1 MSFRRGRA
9 NEGNTFLKNLPF
21 GLAYTD
27 VSSSQNSEFP
37 QIPLPVNNPVSRSE
51 RKVAMVYI
59 NHTDG
64 VKNGPF
70 YTGAVGEA
78 SAGSSGESSGAVH
91 DDGIERYS
99 DRYLKKRKIGVS
111 IDDHPFHLALF
122 PKELYSVMGIN
133 KKKLLNIRKAN
144 SSGAA
149 LFTGE
154 GDDNAL
160 GLNMLEK
167 LKQLAEDVDD
177 EDEKDENALRN
188 RDDDISDNDY
198 DEEEDEEDGND
209 YNAEAYFDN
218 GEDDEYENGDDD
230 GEAVL

>member
-27 VSSSQNSEFP
+27 VSTNQNTALP
-37 QIPLPVNNPVSRSE
+37 QIPLPVNNPISRSE
-51 RKVAMVYI
+51 KTVAMIYI
-59 NHTDG
+59 NQTDG

-70 YTGAVGEA
+70 YTGSVAETSTDSNGETVGA
-78 SAGSSGESSGAVH
+78 IN

-133 KKKLLNIRKAN
+133 KKKLLKIRKLN
-144 SSGAA
+144 NGSGG

-154 GDDNAL
+154 GDDSAL
-160 GLNMLEK
+160 GLSMLEK

-177 EDEKDENALRN
+177 EDEKIEEAARN
-188 RDDDISDNDY
+188 RDDDISDKDY
-198 DEEEDEEDGND
+198 DEDEEEDEEND
-209 YNAEAYFDN
+209 YNAEGYFDN
-218 GEDDEYENGDDD
+218 GEDDDYDNDDD
-230 GEAVL
+230 NGEAAF